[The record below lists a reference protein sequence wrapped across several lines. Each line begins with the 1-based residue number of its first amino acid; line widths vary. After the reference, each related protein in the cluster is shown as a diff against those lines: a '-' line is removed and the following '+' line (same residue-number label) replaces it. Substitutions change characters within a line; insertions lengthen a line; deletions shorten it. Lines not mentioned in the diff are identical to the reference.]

1 MLEAGPGR
9 VPSGGP
15 SGSHS
20 PLGGVR
26 RGQRVAASG
35 VSRGGSSPD
44 WCPQGPPLPVLRGLI
59 APFQEPLCA
68 IRGPCDGRAAGP
80 SLGHLTTTPGVLL
93 GAGQGAHRPGL
104 IGAGGPSRESEL
116 RKAWVLWGA
125 GVDRW
130 RRGPLSP

>member
-35 VSRGGSSPD
+35 VSRGG
-44 WCPQGPPLPVLRGLI
+44 L
-59 APFQEPLCA
+59 AP
-68 IRGPCDGRAAGP
+68 
-80 SLGHLTTTPGVLL
+80 T
-93 GAGQGAHRPGL
+93 GAHRDPHC
-104 IGAGGPSRESEL
+104 
-116 RKAWVLWGA
+116 
-125 GVDRW
+125 
-130 RRGPLSP
+130 LS